1 MLDLPAG
8 ANQLIWPTDDFTRT
22 PYEVYVSDEIFAREQ
37 QKLFDAPTWLF
48 MGLECELKNAGD
60 YITGIIGTTPVVLS
74 KADDDEIHGFVNKC
88 AHRGAKV
95 VRELRG
101 NAKFLKCLYHGWTY
115 DNRGDLQ
122 AVPMQKGMMGNG
134 GYPDD
139 FKPENHCLRKLKV
152 ETIAGVIF
160 ASLDLGAPPL
170 EEYLG
175 QGMSD
180 RIKTICHSPLK
191 LWGYQRQT
199 MDCNWKLFMENTRDI
214 YHAPMLHAFIPQ
226 FGMFNPAK
234 QRNELILEHGGAH
247 SIFSTFEM
255 EGVAAAAKG
264 LIGKVAAPIIQKKM
278 ASPADENR
286 QKLVFEDPSVA
297 KGIGELP
304 DGLYLNIISIFPA
317 SLFTCVGNALTI
329 RQVRPLAP
337 NKTETVYVWF
347 QYEDDDEEMHERR
360 VKQSNLFGPAGY
372 VAMEDA
378 EVMESTQKMIA
389 RGLETGSTFM
399 EMGGRAVERSGSH
412 GVTETSLRGFW
423 QAYCKYMGIPTP
435 SAVAAK

>member
-1 MLDLPAG
+1 MLDHPNASDQFVW
-8 ANQLIWPTDDFTRT
+8 ASDDFTRT

-37 QKLFDAPTWLF
+37 QKIFDAPTWVF
-48 MGLECELKNAGD
+48 QGLECELDEVGD
-60 YITGIIGTTPVVLS
+60 YLTGMIGTTPVVIS
-74 KADDDEIHGFVNKC
+74 KADDGQIHGFVNKC

-101 NAKFLKCLYHGWTY
+101 NAKFLKCLYHGWTF
-115 DNRGDLQ
+115 DNKGDLK
-122 AVPMQKGMMGNG
+122 AVPLQNGIMGNG

-139 FKPENHCLRKLKV
+139 FKTEDHCLRKLKV
-152 ETIAGVIF
+152 ESIAGVVF
-160 ASLDLGAPPL
+160 ASLDLNAPPL

-175 QGMSD
+175 PDLSE
-180 RIKTICHSPLK
+180 RVKTICHSPMK
-191 LWGYQRQT
+191 IWGYQRQT
-199 MDCNWKLFMENTRDI
+199 MDCNWKLFVENTRDM

-234 QRNELILEHGGAH
+234 QKNELILEHGGMHQA
-247 SIFSTFEM
+247 FSTFET

-264 LIGKVAAPIIQKKM
+264 LVGKIAAPMIQKKM
-278 ASPADENR
+278 QSPADGNR
-286 QKLVFEDPSVA
+286 GKLVFEDPSVA
-297 KGIGELP
+297 KGVVELP

-329 RQVRPLAP
+329 RQIRPLAP
-337 NKTETVYVWF
+337 NKTETIYVWF
-347 QYEDDDEEMHERR
+347 QFEDDDEEMHDRR

-378 EVMESTQKMIA
+378 EVMESTQQMIA
-389 RGLETGSTFM
+389 RGLESGSTFM
-399 EMGGRAVERSGSH
+399 EMGGRAVEKSGNH

-423 QAYCKYMGIPTP
+423 KTYCKYMDIPTP
-435 SAVAAK
+435 SAVAAE